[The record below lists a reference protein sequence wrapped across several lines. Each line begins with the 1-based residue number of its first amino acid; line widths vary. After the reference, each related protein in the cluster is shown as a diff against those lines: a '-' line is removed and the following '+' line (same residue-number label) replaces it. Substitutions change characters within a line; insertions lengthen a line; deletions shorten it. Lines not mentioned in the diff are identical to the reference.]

1 MRTQIT
7 VTNVLNSKNILNRFK
22 GMPIVAI
29 VENSIP
35 ILTDHLQLLS
45 THERCFN
52 LVKKKIVKKYFIKD
66 NLLVV
71 YI

>member
-1 MRTQIT
+1 MNAQIT
-7 VTNVLNSKNILNRFK
+7 VNNLLNNKIILNRFK

-29 VENSIP
+29 VEKNIP
-35 ILTDHLQLLS
+35 ILKDHLQLLS
-45 THERCFN
+45 THKRCFN
-52 LVKKKIVKKYFIKD
+52 LVKKKVVKKFFIKD

>member
-1 MRTQIT
+1 MQTQIT
-7 VTNVLNSKNILNRFK
+7 VNNLLNNKIILNRFK

-29 VENSIP
+29 VEKNIP
-35 ILTDHLQLLS
+35 ILKDHLQLLS
-45 THERCFN
+45 THKRCFN
-52 LVKKKIVKKYFIKD
+52 LVKKKVVKKFFIKD

>member
-1 MRTQIT
+1 MNAQIT
-7 VTNVLNSKNILNRFK
+7 VNNLLNNKIILNRFK

-29 VENSIP
+29 VEKNIP
-35 ILTDHLQLLS
+35 ILKDYLQLLS
-45 THERCFN
+45 THKRCFN
-52 LVKKKIVKKYFIKD
+52 LVKKKVVKKYFIKD

>member
-1 MRTQIT
+1 MQTQIT
-7 VTNVLNSKNILNRFK
+7 VNNLLNNKIILNRFK

-29 VENSIP
+29 VEKNIP
-35 ILTDHLQLLS
+35 ILKDHLQLLS
-45 THERCFN
+45 THKRCFN
-52 LVKKKIVKKYFIKD
+52 LVKKKVVKKYFIKD